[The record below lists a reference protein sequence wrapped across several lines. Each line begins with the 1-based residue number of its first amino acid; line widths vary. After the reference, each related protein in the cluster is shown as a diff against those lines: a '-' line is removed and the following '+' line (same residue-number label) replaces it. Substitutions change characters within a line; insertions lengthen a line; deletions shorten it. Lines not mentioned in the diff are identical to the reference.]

1 MAVATF
7 DTAKSVDN
15 LEAAKMS
22 REQARAIV
30 EIVRSSHEAA
40 DVATKGDLALLQKD
54 LKNDVEMLR
63 KDMESMESRLLIK
76 LGKMFALGVT
86 LILAAI
92 GMAVRYLS

>member
-1 MAVATF
+1 MAAIPF
-7 DTAKSVDN
+7 DTVKSVDA

-30 EIVRSSHEAA
+30 EIVRSSHDAA
-40 DVATKGDLALLQKD
+40 DVATKGDLVLLQKD

-76 LGKMFALGVT
+76 LGRQ
-86 LILAAI
+86 IPERI
-92 GMAVRYLS
+92 G